1 MQDTL
6 THLAPEQME
15 AILPGDQENQAKV
28 EAADGVFED
37 GLEKVED
44 EEEDEGEDGGRLTE
58 GQDPRY
64 TGESMWVEFLLTR
77 KLFCWR
83 ITSIFFVDSLII
95 LLTC

>member
-1 MQDTL
+1 
-6 THLAPEQME
+6 ME

-44 EEEDEGEDGGRLTE
+44 EEDDEGEDGGRLPE

-64 TGESMWVEFLLTR
+64 TGESM
-77 KLFCWR
+77 
-83 ITSIFFVDSLII
+83 
-95 LLTC
+95 